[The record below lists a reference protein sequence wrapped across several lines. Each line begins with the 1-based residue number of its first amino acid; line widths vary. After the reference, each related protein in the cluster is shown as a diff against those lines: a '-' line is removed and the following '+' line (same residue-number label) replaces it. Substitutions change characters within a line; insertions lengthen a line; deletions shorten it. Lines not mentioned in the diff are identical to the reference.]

1 MNKKINLIQK
11 FLIKNNFSFY
21 LVTNSDIH
29 LNESPNLK
37 QKDIFNLTGFDCSNG
52 YLIIFKKNIVFF
64 TDSRYTFAAS
74 NFFKKKCEVFDL
86 KNQSITDYLQTSFS
100 NIKGLID
107 PKLISIREI
116 INLKNRLDKSSIKI
130 IPYYKHVFSKNY
142 FPNFNI
148 SYPFSL
154 PKYCLPRK
162 YTDNIRWI
170 KSSLKSQGIIIWN
183 NSHVAYLLNIRS
195 FEIQNSTKPFAG
207 LYIPKKNIK
216 PILISDN
223 KYLKQIDK
231 LNKNFDLMSQKKFIS
246 YIFKSKINS
255 IETNYKYSNFDIYLS
270 LTKNIFIKETKIDVD
285 KKISQ
290 KTKVEINNIKL
301 CHIQDGISL
310 TKFILQ
316 SRNNNESINDEYSIA
331 NNLYQFRKQGV
342 NFFRNSFDY
351 ISAFDKNAAIIHY
364 KPSRVNS
371 QKLSNQSLLLLDSG
385 AHYLEGTTDVT
396 RVIKLNK
403 LKFKNIKTYYTH
415 LLKSLILV
423 ENSIFPKGITGS
435 DLDSFIRSY
444 LSKYNIFYGHGT
456 GHGVGYFNDVHE
468 KYPILSPNSKQ
479 IILNNNLFS
488 IEPGFYLNNQF
499 GLRLENLY
507 FSKISNKKIKIINTT
522 LVPYDLSLIDWKLI
536 TKKERNFI
544 KNYHKKILKSVEMY
558 LSVIDRKK
566 YIKNLINKI

>member
-11 FLIKNNFSFY
+11 FLTKNNFSFY

-52 YLIIFKKNIVFF
+52 YLIILRKKILFF
-64 TDSRYTFAAS
+64 TDSRYTLAAF
-74 NFFKKKCEVFDL
+74 NFFKKKGEVFDL
-86 KNQSITDYLQTSFS
+86 KNQSIADYLKNYFS
-100 NIKGLID
+100 NTKGLID
-107 PKLISIREI
+107 PKLISIQDI
-116 INLKNRLDKSSIKI
+116 INLQNRLDESSIKI
-130 IPYYKHVFSKNY
+130 IPHYKYIFSKNY
-142 FPNFNI
+142 LPNFEI

-154 PKYCLPRK
+154 PKYCIPKK
-162 YTDNIRWI
+162 YTENIIWV
-170 KSSLKSQGIIIWN
+170 KASLKSEGIIIWN

-207 LYIPKKNIK
+207 LFIPKKDIK
-216 PILISDN
+216 PIIISDN
-223 KYLKQIDK
+223 KYLKKIDK
-231 LNKNFDLMSQKKFIS
+231 LINNFVLMSQKQFIS
-246 YIFKSKINS
+246 YISKSKINS
-255 IETNYKYSNFDIYLS
+255 IETNYMYSNYDIYLL
-270 LTKNIFIKETKIDVD
+270 LTKNTSIKETKIDID

-290 KTKVEINNIKL
+290 KTKVEFYNIKL
-301 CHIQDGISL
+301 CHIQDGIAL

-316 SRNNNESINDEYSIA
+316 PRNNKIFKDEYLIA
-331 NNLYQFRKQGV
+331 DNLYQLRKHGV

-351 ISAFDKNAAIIHY
+351 ISALDKSAAIVHY
-364 KPSRVNS
+364 KPSKANS
-371 QKLSNQSLLLLDSG
+371 QKLSNQSLLLIDSG

-403 LKFKNIKTYYTH
+403 LKFKNIKTYYTY

-423 ENSIFPKGITGS
+423 ENTVFSKGITGL
-435 DLDSFIRSY
+435 DLDLFIRSY
-444 LSKYNIFYGHGT
+444 LSEYNISYGHGT

-488 IEPGFYLNNQF
+488 IEPGIYINNKF

-507 FSKISNKKIKIINTT
+507 FAKILNNNVKLINVT
-522 LVPYDLSLIDWKLI
+522 LVPYDLSLINWKLI
-536 TKKERNFI
+536 TKKEKNFI
-544 KNYHKKILKSVEMY
+544 KNYHTKIFEKIEMY
-558 LSVIDRKK
+558 LSLTDRKK
-566 YIKNLINKI
+566 YMKTLINKI

>member
-11 FLIKNNFSFY
+11 YLIKNNLSFY

-37 QKDIFNLTGFDCSNG
+37 QKDIYNLIGFDCSNG
-52 YLIIFKKNIVFF
+52 YLIILRKKILFF
-64 TDSRYTFAAS
+64 TDSRYTLAAA

-86 KNQSITDYLQTSFS
+86 KNQSIPDYLQTSFS

-107 PKLISIREI
+107 PKLISIREF
-116 INLKNRLDKSSIKI
+116 INLKNGLDKSSIKI
-130 IPYYKHVFSKNY
+130 IPYNKYIFSKNY
-142 FPNFNI
+142 FPNFDI

-154 PKYCLPRK
+154 PKYCVPRK

-170 KSSLKSQGIIIWN
+170 RSSLKSEGIIIWN
-183 NSHVAYLLNIRS
+183 NSHVAYLLNVRS

-207 LYIPKKNIK
+207 LFIPKKEIK
-216 PILISDN
+216 PILITDN
-223 KYLKQIDK
+223 KSLKKIDK

-246 YIFKSKINS
+246 YILKSKINS
-255 IETNYKYSNFDIYLS
+255 IETNYRYSNYDIYLS
-270 LTKNIFIKETKIDVD
+270 LIENISIKETKIDID

-290 KTKVEINNIKL
+290 KTKVEFNNIKL

-316 SRNNNESINDEYSIA
+316 SRNNNKSFKDEYSIA
-331 NNLYQFRKQGV
+331 HNLYQLRKQGV

-351 ISAFDKNAAIIHY
+351 ISALDKNAAIVHY
-364 KPSRVNS
+364 KPSQVSS

-396 RVIKLNK
+396 RVIKFNK
-403 LKFKNIKTYYTH
+403 LKFKIVKTYYTY

-423 ENSIFPKGITGS
+423 ENTFFPKGITGF
-435 DLDSFIRSY
+435 DLDLFIRSY

-468 KYPILSPNSKQ
+468 KYPVLSTNSKQ

-488 IEPGFYLNNQF
+488 IEPGFYMNNKF

-507 FSKISNKKIKIINTT
+507 FSKILNKKVKLINVT

-544 KNYHKKILKSVEMY
+544 KNYHIKIFENIEMH

-566 YIKNLINKI
+566 YTKSLINKI

>member
-29 LNESPNLK
+29 LNESPNLE

-52 YLIIFKKNIVFF
+52 YLIILRKNILFF
-64 TDSRYTFAAS
+64 TDSRYTLAAS
-74 NFFKKKCEVFDL
+74 NFFKKKCKVFDL
-86 KNQSITDYLQTSFS
+86 KNQSIPNYLQTSFS

-107 PKLISIREI
+107 PKLISIQEI

-130 IPYYKHVFSKNY
+130 IPHYKYIFSKNY
-142 FPNFNI
+142 LPNFDI
-148 SYPFSL
+148 SYPLSL
-154 PKYCLPRK
+154 PKYCVPRK
-162 YTDNIRWI
+162 YSDNIRWI
-170 KSSLKSQGIIIWN
+170 RLSLKSEGIIIWN

-207 LYIPKKNIK
+207 LFIPKNDTK

-223 KYLKQIDK
+223 KYLKKIEK
-231 LNKNFDLMSQKKFIS
+231 LNKNFDFMSQKKFIT
-246 YIFKSKINS
+246 YISKSKINS
-255 IETNYKYSNFDIYLS
+255 IETSYRYSNYDIYLS
-270 LTKNIFIKETKIDVD
+270 LTKNISIKETKIHID

-290 KTKVEINNIKL
+290 KTKVEFNNIKL

-310 TKFILQ
+310 TKIILQ
-316 SRNNNESINDEYSIA
+316 PRNNNKSFKDEYSIA
-331 NNLYQFRKQGV
+331 HNLYQLRKQGV

-351 ISAFDKNAAIIHY
+351 ISALDKNAAIIHY
-364 KPSRVNS
+364 KPSQESS

-396 RVIKLNK
+396 RVIKFNK
-403 LKFKNIKTYYTH
+403 LKFKNIKTYYTY

-423 ENSIFPKGITGS
+423 ENTIFPKGITGF
-435 DLDSFIRSY
+435 DLDLFIRSY
-444 LSKYNIFYGHGT
+444 LSKYNISYGHGT

-468 KYPILSPNSKQ
+468 KYPVLSPNSKQ

-488 IEPGFYLNNQF
+488 IEPGFYMNNKF

-507 FSKISNKKIKIINTT
+507 FSEILNQKVKLINVT
-522 LVPYDLSLIDWKLI
+522 LVPYELSLIDWKLI
-536 TKKERNFI
+536 TMKERNFI
-544 KNYHKKILKSVEMY
+544 KNYHKKIYENIEMY
-558 LSVIDRKK
+558 LSLSDRKK
-566 YIKNLINKI
+566 YVKTLINKI